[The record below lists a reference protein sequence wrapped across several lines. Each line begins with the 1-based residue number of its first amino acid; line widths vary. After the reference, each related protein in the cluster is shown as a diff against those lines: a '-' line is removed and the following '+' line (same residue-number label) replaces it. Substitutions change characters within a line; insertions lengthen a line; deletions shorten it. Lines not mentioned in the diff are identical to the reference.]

1 MSTEYFPGIPKIT
14 FEGPKSKNPFAFK
27 HYNPNEL
34 VEGKS
39 MRDHLR
45 FAAAYWHVMRNPL
58 ADPFGGGTALMPWD
72 DGSNSVANAQKRV
85 RVFFEFLEKIDIDY
99 YCFHDRDVAPEC
111 DTLAESH
118 AALDA
123 VAGTLAEEQQRTG
136 KKLLWG
142 TACLFIHPRYAQGG
156 ATSPSLPVYAYAA
169 AQVKKAI
176 SVTKELGGGGY
187 VFWGGREGYSS
198 LWNTDM
204 KHELDQLAAFF
215 HMAVAW
221 KKEIG
226 FDGPFWI
233 EPKPREPSTHQYDSD
248 SAACL
253 NFLRE
258 YGLLDEFAL
267 NIETNHA
274 TLAGHTMRHELTVAA
289 NAGKLGSVDAN
300 RGDELIGWDTDQFPM
315 DMYDC
320 VQNMMIVLAAGGL
333 GSGGLDYLCFGCGDC
348 ADIVSREPAGGCA
361 VRPGCLGWQSW
372 ISGAASVDRGGGG
385 GGRASGCG
393 GADH

>member
-99 YCFHDRDVAPEC
+99 YCFHDRDVAPEL

-142 TACLFIHPRYAQGG
+142 TACLFAHPRYAQGG
-156 ATSPSLPVYAYAA
+156 ATSPSLPVYTYAA
-169 AQVKKAI
+169 AQVKKAM

-258 YGLLDEFAL
+258 YGLQSSMSGKGNCYDNAVV
-267 NIETNHA
+267 ETFFKTIKA
-274 TLAGHTMRHELTVAA
+274 
-289 NAGKLGSVDAN
+289 
-300 RGDELIGWDTDQFPM
+300 ELIWRRTWETRRQAETAIFQYINGFYNPRRRHSALGGKSP
-315 DMYDC
+315 
-320 VQNMMIVLAAGGL
+320 LAFERQVA
-333 GSGGLDYLCFGCGDC
+333 
-348 ADIVSREPAGGCA
+348 
-361 VRPGCLGWQSW
+361 
-372 ISGAASVDRGGGG
+372 
-385 GGRASGCG
+385 
-393 GADH
+393 